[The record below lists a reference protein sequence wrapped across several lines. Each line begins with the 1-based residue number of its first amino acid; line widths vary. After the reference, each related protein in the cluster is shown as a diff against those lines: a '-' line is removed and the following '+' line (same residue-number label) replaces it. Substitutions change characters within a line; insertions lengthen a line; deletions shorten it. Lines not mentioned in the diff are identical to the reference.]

1 MKKKISIAIPA
12 SVISDTPHLREK
24 TSKIGLIGRTAAI
37 YKVNEIIVYPDN
49 SKLNQKRDMQLI
61 ATLLAYM
68 ETPQYLRKKLFK
80 LEPHLKFAGILP
92 PMRTP
97 HHPLNKKIIEL
108 KVGEYR
114 EGVVISGTR
123 EGVLVDIGVEH
134 PAMMREAKESVGKRV
149 TVRIVKV
156 NKQVEVKLA
165 HRSEISAYW
174 GYKVIAESRSIVEL
188 LKQGNHDLAVATS
201 KSGSVFTKQ
210 AGKIAPQW
218 TGAKRILLAF
228 GAPNRGLY
236 EIAKDEGANL
246 DALVDFVINTIPNQG
261 TETVRTEEALLASLA
276 VFNIQFDH

>member
-1 MKKKISIAIPA
+1 MNKKISIAIPA

-37 YKVNEIIVYPDN
+37 YKVNEIIVFPDN

-61 ATLLAYM
+61 VTLLAYM
-68 ETPQYLRKKLFK
+68 ETPQYLRKRLFK
-80 LEPHLKFAGILP
+80 IEPQLKFAGILP

-156 NKQVEVKLA
+156 DKQVEVRLA

-188 LKQGNHDLAVATS
+188 LKQRNHDLTVATS
-201 KSGSVFTKQ
+201 KSGSVFTKP

-276 VFNIQFDH
+276 VFNIQFNH